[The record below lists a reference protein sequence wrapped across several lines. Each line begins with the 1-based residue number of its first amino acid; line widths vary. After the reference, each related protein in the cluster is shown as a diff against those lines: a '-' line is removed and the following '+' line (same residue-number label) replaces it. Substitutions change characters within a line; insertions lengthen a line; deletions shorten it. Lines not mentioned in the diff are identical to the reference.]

1 MKQSHPPAYE
11 QSPAKRLRAAGA
23 VQQPRPSLSLLFAT
37 PLGFF
42 VTCLML
48 LIREAHVS
56 PRVSVA
62 HGLRP
67 VCDLVVITEG
77 RKEQIYCADS
87 GSLVAR
93 DFDWMTPSRKTS
105 DTGRCESA
113 SRSLSRSIAPGAK
126 QHCLGMPSRAAT
138 QDAMAHIST
147 RASSKARN
155 LDRST
160 INRRQRSGLLRLWR
174 KVSDAG
180 LWSGQHP
187 GSERFP
193 VVPLQDLEGLLVARV
208 HHDHLDR
215 RLVQRRLVL
224 EHAAV
229 AHLVDLETV
238 LALAAEADRLDAR

>member
-62 HGLRP
+62 HSLRP
-67 VCDLVVITEG
+67 ACDLVVITEG

-93 DFDWMTPSRKTS
+93 DFDWMTLQVEKIQTPGDVKVRHGHFH
-105 DTGRCESA
+105 D
-113 SRSLSRSIAPGAK
+113 LSRP
-126 QHCLGMPSRAAT
+126 
-138 QDAMAHIST
+138 
-147 RASSKARN
+147 
-155 LDRST
+155 
-160 INRRQRSGLLRLWR
+160 
-174 KVSDAG
+174 
-180 LWSGQHP
+180 
-187 GSERFP
+187 
-193 VVPLQDLEGLLVARV
+193 
-208 HHDHLDR
+208 
-215 RLVQRRLVL
+215 
-224 EHAAV
+224 
-229 AHLVDLETV
+229 
-238 LALAAEADRLDAR
+238 